1 MTRSNDVRAI
11 SNQSDI
17 ARVVTSEVRRP
28 ERISFRELLSIVAY
42 NGHMRPQRRV
52 MARRRMLK
60 TGSIEFSE
68 TAIECTVRNVSEA
81 GAALEV
87 VSPLYIPD
95 RFTLFIQSEQSRR
108 TCRIVWRTGKRMGV
122 AFR

>member
-1 MTRSNDVRAI
+1 
-11 SNQSDI
+11 
-17 ARVVTSEVRRP
+17 
-28 ERISFRELLSIVAY
+28 
-42 NGHMRPQRRV
+42 MRPQRRV

-95 RFTLFIQSEQSRR
+95 RFTLFIQSEQSKR
-108 TCRIVWRTGKRMGV
+108 TCHIVWRTGKRMGV
-122 AFR
+122 SFR

>member
-11 SNQSDI
+11 SDQSDI

-68 TAIECTVRNVSEA
+68 TAIECTVRNMSEA

-95 RFTLFIQSEQSRR
+95 PLIPRQGLVSGS
-108 TCRIVWRTGKRMGV
+108 
-122 AFR
+122 